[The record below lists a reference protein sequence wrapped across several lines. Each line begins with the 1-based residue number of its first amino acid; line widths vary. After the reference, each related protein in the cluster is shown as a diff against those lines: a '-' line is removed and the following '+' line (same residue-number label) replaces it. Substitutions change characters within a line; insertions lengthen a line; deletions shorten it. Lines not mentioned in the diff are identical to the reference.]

1 MVGALFDLGGKVA
14 VITGGSRGIGAGIA
28 HAYAKVGARVV
39 IAGRKAGPLQE
50 AVENL
55 RAGGADALGVPT
67 HCGRPEEVEH
77 LMTKA
82 VEAYGSID
90 ILVNNAATSP
100 HFGPVLEATDEL
112 WRKTL
117 EINVLGYFHAARCAV
132 ALMDEAR
139 GGKVINVSSVAAT
152 EPMPGLG
159 VYGISKAAVSA
170 MTRELALEVAG
181 QNIQV
186 NALAP
191 GLIRTSFSRA
201 LWEDEKNARYAMA
214 KIPAG
219 RFGEVEDLIGAALF
233 LASSASDYT
242 TGIVLTVDG
251 GYSVA

>member
-1 MVGALFDLGGKVA
+1 
-14 VITGGSRGIGAGIA
+14 
-28 HAYAKVGARVV
+28 
-39 IAGRKAGPLQE
+39 
-50 AVENL
+50 
-55 RAGGADALGVPT
+55 
-67 HCGRPEEVEH
+67 
-77 LMTKA
+77 
-82 VEAYGSID
+82 
-90 ILVNNAATSP
+90 
-100 HFGPVLEATDEL
+100 
-112 WRKTL
+112 
-117 EINVLGYFHAARCAV
+117 
-132 ALMDEAR
+132 MDEAR

>member
-1 MVGALFDLGGKVA
+1 MMNSQFDLSDKVA
-14 VITGGSRGIGAGIA
+14 IVTGGSRGIGAAIA
-28 HAYAKVGARVV
+28 EALGLAGARVV
-39 IAGRKAGPLQE
+39 IAGRREESLERAVKALGDNGVE
-50 AVENL
+50 AV
-55 RAGGADALGVPT
+55 GIPT
-67 HCGRPEEVEH
+67 HCGRESEIER
-77 LMTKA
+77 LMAGA
-82 VEAYGSID
+82 VEAFGRID

-100 HFGPVLEATDEL
+100 HFGPIIEATDEL

-117 EINVLGYFHAARCAV
+117 EVNLLGYFHS
-132 ALMDEAR
+132 AR
-139 GGKVINVSSVAAT
+139 GAAPYMGETGGGKIINVSSIAAT

-159 VYGISKAAVSA
+159 VYGVSKAAVGA
-170 MTRELALEVAG
+170 MTRALGLELASL
-181 QNIQV
+181 NIQV

-201 LWEDEKNARYAMA
+201 LWEDENNARHALA

-219 RFGEVEDLIGAALF
+219 RFGEVEDLTGAALF